1 MMGYQEA
8 KVVSI
13 VNKEIL
19 ARIDARKRKEQI
31 NSIGKGH
38 REPARRDWVN
48 VSYEQKDEA
57 KRLGC
62 RWCPIEKRW
71 YASLYVNSKQVEI
84 LLMESRE
91 KKIKQLCK
99 WSKR

>member
-1 MMGYQEA
+1 MLGAGVMQMKKKGN
-8 KVVSI
+8 VISI
-13 VNKEIL
+13 VTPVIL
-19 ARIDARKRKEQI
+19 ERVAKMKIAQKAVSK
-31 NSIGKGH
+31 GK
-38 REPARRDWVN
+38 DWVN